1 MLGTLQ
7 LYNENFALKTDLED
21 TLRTH
26 GDLIATI
33 ISERDSALARAAQL
47 LSSVSEQLEQIS
59 LLTEANNTVSTV
71 ARYPLPSVDEM
82 CSSQRITISF
92 LQNFGSRRSY

>member
-59 LLTEANNTVSTV
+59 LLTEANSTVSTV
-71 ARYPLPSVDEM
+71 CTVPFSI
-82 CSSQRITISF
+82 C
-92 LQNFGSRRSY
+92 